1 MLVVNCLDVG
11 GTSHCASLSSALR
24 DCRGWTESEDDRK
37 GILNVLSHLV
47 TAKIL
52 VHCRDNSWQR
62 QLLGKEGGLTK
73 GHISP
78 RMGVIIAYL
87 ALLHLA
93 VMMCFTRHHSA
104 PDCLL
109 HTLPGR

>member
-1 MLVVNCLDVG
+1 MRAEEKVCN
-11 GTSHCASLSSALR
+11 
-24 DCRGWTESEDDRK
+24 K
-37 GILNVLSHLV
+37 GVF
-47 TAKIL
+47 
-52 VHCRDNSWQR
+52 VHCREQSWQR
-62 QLLGKEGGLTK
+62 QLLGKEGGLAK

-93 VMMCFTRHHSA
+93 VMMCFTRHHNA
-104 PDCLL
+104 PECIQ